1 MVHHQAIPIFWKS
14 KSIDLAIEDR
24 GNHMT
29 KGIVY
34 VLTNE
39 AMPGLVK
46 IGYTT
51 DLKERIKKLSQPS
64 GIPAPFECF
73 FAVEVENPQEVEKKI
88 HDGLHGARKNLSR
101 EFFEIAPE
109 RVKSLMQL
117 PEHRVVLLTEVS
129 DSGTTPT
136 SNIENGATSRRL
148 SLTAAGLSIGDKLV
162 FTRDNQVSVV
172 VKNSSSVQFGEE
184 QMTLAQATKIA
195 LRQIGESWSAGAAA
209 DYWLFGEDLLAEI
222 ISRIDPKWSRN
233 AFSIAAV
240 FPVIAESIIFINNEM
255 KIYASH
261 SAIVDALLENDES
274 IRLIDTAEMLTRFT
288 SRRDIASNMV
298 AWWSQQITVGL
309 NPFKDQFQRRNTPYE
324 YWAVSLGTS
333 PD

>member
-1 MVHHQAIPIFWKS
+1 
-14 KSIDLAIEDR
+14 
-24 GNHMT
+24 
-29 KGIVY
+29 
-34 VLTNE
+34 
-39 AMPGLVK
+39 
-46 IGYTT
+46 
-51 DLKERIKKLSQPS
+51 
-64 GIPAPFECF
+64 
-73 FAVEVENPQEVEKKI
+73 
-88 HDGLHGARKNLSR
+88 
-101 EFFEIAPE
+101 
-109 RVKSLMQL
+109 MQL

-129 DSGTTPT
+129 DSGITPT

-195 LRQIGESWSAGAAA
+195 LRQIGESWSAGAGA

-261 SAIVDALLENDES
+261 SAIVEALLENDES

-324 YWAVSLGTS
+324 YWAVSLGTP